1 MKKLRFFLLLLAS
14 TATLVACDSEGG
26 GNSISEPAVPTGL
39 SAIASDDT
47 VELRWDSTNRA
58 NSYKIYRNTIFLDEI
73 HTTSYTDTN
82 DSNGLEPGTYAY
94 IVSAV
99 NESGETNSSAVSA
112 IVEIPVPEAPTNLN
126 LEVNEDSV
134 RLNWD
139 AVEYAVNYKVYR
151 DGSLVEEGIESTNY
165 TDTNGDNGLEPGTY
179 AYIVSAVNESGET
192 NSSAV
197 SATVEIP
204 VPEAPTVRIS
214 EIGEDYVTLSW
225 DVVKYADNYKVYRDS
240 TFLYEGN
247 TTSYTDTNNNA
258 GLEPADYDYQVT
270 AVNASGETNS
280 SVVRVTITLMP
291 AAPANLSA
299 QVDEENITL
308 SWDDVEYAEGYQVYR
323 DGTQLAEVHT
333 TYYIDIGI
341 ITHATADFYTYEVA
355 AFNNV
360 GESSTST
367 FTITDED
374 PLQTYQWHLEN
385 TGQDAFA
392 ARSGVAGEDIAHDGA
407 LSLGISGNGVRVNV
421 IDTGLELVHPDLA
434 PNIVDGGSYDYLGD
448 DDDPTNNID
457 TDGDHGTSVA
467 GLIAASGDNW
477 IGISGVAPEAQLQ
490 GFNFL
495 NSDQSW
501 SDYLLAHG
509 LDDKL
514 EDTDIFNKS
523 LGAERTTDWRINND
537 LLETLSCLTTG
548 GVTDN
553 DSTCTGALREEL
565 GAIYVKSA
573 GNGFSAD
580 GSQICDQLGVTC
592 YNTNMEPEQT
602 YPYQIVVGA
611 LNADGEKSS
620 YSTAGSALW
629 IAAPGGEYGQDYNY
643 INSELNR
650 YGYSLSDIDPTSPR
664 WQPAMVTTDQIG
676 CERGYTTNR
685 IDFEISGVP
694 LIGVTSFHEDELL
707 NPDCAYTSTF
717 NGTSSAAPVLSGVV
731 ALMLEANPD
740 LNWREVKHILAIT
753 ARQVDEDIPALE
765 VPLLNC
771 TNDCSDGQYTA
782 SSTTFNARD
791 GWIENAA
798 GFRYHNWYGFGS
810 VDAGM
815 AVNMAQSYNGFFGE
829 FIKFSTATVDSGEEI
844 LDVSATPVEVYFDL
858 FGEAITIEAV
868 QLDLNITHSDIADLA
883 LVLNS
888 PEGTRSVLLTPFNEY
903 DDFDLDN
910 TLLTNAFYG
919 EDVEGTWTLE
929 VYDLRE
935 GGIGMLNR
943 AQLHFYGEQL

>member
-1 MKKLRFFLLLLAS
+1 MLRESNKRQWRSAFLLFLVVLIAACNHEDKNAS
-14 TATLVACDSEGG
+14 SAPE
-26 GNSISEPAVPTGL
+26 EVPTALEAYIDGSDVILNWNAVEGATSYRVYRDDGL
-39 SAIASDDT
+39 IG
-47 VELRWDSTNRA
+47 
-58 NSYKIYRNTIFLDEI
+58 
-73 HTTSYTDTN
+73 TTSTTTFTQRTLY
-82 DSNGLEPGTYAY
+82 EGTYVY
-94 IVSAV
+94 
-99 NESGETNSSAVSA
+99 AVSA
-112 IVEIPVPEAPTNLN
+112 AN
-126 LEVNEDSV
+126 
-134 RLNWD
+134 
-139 AVEYAVNYKVYR
+139 
-151 DGSLVEEGIESTNY
+151 
-165 TDTNGDNGLEPGTY
+165 
-179 AYIVSAVNESGET
+179 
-192 NSSAV
+192 
-197 SATVEIP
+197 AT
-204 VPEAPTVRIS
+204 
-214 EIGEDYVTLSW
+214 
-225 DVVKYADNYKVYRDS
+225 
-240 TFLYEGN
+240 
-247 TTSYTDTNNNA
+247 
-258 GLEPADYDYQVT
+258 
-270 AVNASGETNS
+270 
-280 SVVRVTITLMP
+280 
-291 AAPANLSA
+291 
-299 QVDEENITL
+299 
-308 SWDDVEYAEGYQVYR
+308 
-323 DGTQLAEVHT
+323 
-333 TYYIDIGI
+333 
-341 ITHATADFYTYEVA
+341 
-355 AFNNV
+355 
-360 GESSTST
+360 GESARSETVTVILDFSVS
-367 FTITDED
+367 IED

-815 AVNMAQSYNGFFGE
+815 AVNMAQAEDAGNLGSWQKVGISENLA
-829 FIKFSTATVDSGEEI
+829 IDIPDASITPASVALSIEEALI
-844 LDVSATPVEVYFDL
+844 V
-858 FGEAITIEAV
+858 EAV
-868 QLDLNITHSDIADLA
+868 QLDLWIDHENIADLA
-883 LVLNS
+883 IVLIS
-888 PEGTRSVLLTPFNEY
+888 PKGTRSVLLTPFNRYE
-903 DDFDLDN
+903 DEGFN
-910 TLLTNAFYG
+910 STLLSNAFYG
-919 EDVEGTWTLE
+919 ENAAGDWTLE

-935 GGIGMLNR
+935 LRSGKLYEVQLNIYGGNENSSILGGL
-943 AQLHFYGEQL
+943 